1 MKLLHSIVRSG
12 KLCASLSLQR
22 MIVDSHRVLLNQLP
36 LCTLIVHGGPFDSFV
51 LQGGSLGENILD
63 FGKVHHE
70 LSDIS
75 HIVPGIGN
83 ERRRTSR

>member
-1 MKLLHSIVRSG
+1 M
-12 KLCASLSLQR
+12 
-22 MIVDSHRVLLNQLP
+22 
-36 LCTLIVHGGPFDSFV
+36 HGGPFDSFV

-75 HIVPGIGN
+75 HIVALFGIPGIGN